1 LEETITVAGFDIV
14 LGPSFFIMMVI
25 VFLAGII
32 RGFTGF
38 GSALLIVPALAM
50 LYGPAQAVVIEV
62 LIEIPVSLGLLP
74 LALREAER
82 KTVLPMLGMFVLFV
96 PFGTLLLTL
105 VNPDYVKVFISLFVL
120 VSVGLMSQQLRIANL
135 FSPKANFLVGAVSG
149 TTQGLT
155 GMAGPLFATALI
167 ARGEKSSLTRAN
179 ISALAGGIIGL
190 SVLSFWAFDLI
201 TAQTIFYAT
210 LASPAILFG
219 VWVGSFLF
227 RRLYHKNLRG
237 IILWFLAFMA
247 LAILYQTLS

>member
-1 LEETITVAGFDIV
+1 MEETITVAAGFDIV

-74 LALREAER
+74 LAFREAER

-105 VNPDYVKVFISLFVL
+105 VNPDYVKVIISLFVL

-135 FSPKANFLVGAVSG
+135 FSPKANFLVGAVARVFDRLVDADVIG
-149 TTQGLT
+149 RERHVDHDQRPLNGPTDHL
-155 GMAGPLFATALI
+155 GMVDHFVERHRQRVLVALDDHRHTV
-167 ARGEKSSLTRAN
+167 ADG
-179 ISALAGGIIGL
+179 
-190 SVLSFWAFDLI
+190 
-201 TAQTIFYAT
+201 
-210 LASPAILFG
+210 
-219 VWVGSFLF
+219 
-227 RRLYHKNLRG
+227 
-237 IILWFLAFMA
+237 
-247 LAILYQTLS
+247 